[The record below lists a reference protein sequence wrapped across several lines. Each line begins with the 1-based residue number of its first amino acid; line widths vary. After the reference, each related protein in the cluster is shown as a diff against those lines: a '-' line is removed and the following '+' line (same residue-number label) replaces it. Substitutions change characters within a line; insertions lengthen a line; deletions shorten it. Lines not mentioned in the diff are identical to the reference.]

1 MATDSPAPP
10 RRMLLLTG
18 LLGAGKTTAL
28 RELEDLGWEA
38 IDNFP
43 IRLLDR
49 LVEGDGAGDA
59 LAVGFDSRTRGFVPA
74 DVIARAASLG
84 RRGDTELA
92 SLFLDCQSAEL
103 VRRYNETRRRHHL
116 AQDLPVTAAI
126 AAERE
131 LLAPLRDWADM
142 LIDTTSLN
150 SNDLQFR
157 IRELF
162 SATAPHAMAV
172 TLTSFGFARGMPPIA
187 DLVFD
192 MRFLDNPHWEPE
204 LRDQTGLDEAVGAHI
219 ARDPGFAPNLAR
231 ITELLA
237 DLLPRYAA
245 RGKSHV
251 SIAIGCTG
259 GKHRSVYTAERIA
272 AGLRANGF
280 SPTVLHRNLAGRGA
294 ALLEGPD
301 RA

>member
-1 MATDSPAPP
+1 MATDSPEPP
-10 RRMLLLTG
+10 RRLLLLTG
-18 LLGAGKTTAL
+18 MLGAGKTTAL

-38 IDNFP
+38 IDNLP

-49 LVEGDGAGDA
+49 LLEGDGAGES
-59 LAVGFDSRTRGFVPA
+59 LAIGFDSRTRGFVPA
-74 DVIARAASLG
+74 EAIARATALG
-84 RRGDTELA
+84 RRPDIQLT
-92 SLFLDCQSAEL
+92 SLFLDCQSPEL

-116 AQDLPVTAAI
+116 AQDRPVTAAI

-131 LLAPLRDWADM
+131 LLAPLRGWADL
-142 LIDTTSLN
+142 LIDTTTLN
-150 SNDLQFR
+150 TNDLQFR
-157 IRELF
+157 VRELF
-162 SATAPHAMAV
+162 SATAPRTMAV

-192 MRFLDNPHWEPE
+192 MRFLDNPHWAPA
-204 LRDQTGLDEAVGAHI
+204 LRDLTGLDAAVGAHI
-219 ARDPGFAPNLAR
+219 ERDPGFAPNLAR
-231 ITELLA
+231 IVELLA
-237 DLLPRYAA
+237 DLLPRYSS

-259 GKHRSVYTAERIA
+259 GKHRSVFSAERIA
-272 AGLRANGF
+272 EGLRAAGF